1 MELEQIVA
9 RVAQIPLAQVD
20 RRRCRVVQLDEVWRA
35 ANASTPTGL
44 SLQLD
49 SREFVDAASGRKIGV
64 GSSAALAVALAGAL
78 CELAGSVDA
87 ATGVAF
93 AAHRQFQDGLGSGV
107 DIACSSAG
115 GIIEYRMGD
124 SKARS
129 TGWPEGL
136 DYALLWSGVP
146 VSTGRKIRRLAER
159 TAQPSRASLGV
170 AARRLAK
177 AWREASTAAILD
189 EFRAYTGVL
198 REFSIDHELGIFDA
212 GHADLVAAA
221 DSAGLV
227 YKPCGAGGG
236 DLGVVLAD
244 NAAAIESFVGD
255 ALPRNFQVLNMNVDL
270 CGMRV
275 VRDAG

>member
-1 MELEQIVA
+1 
-9 RVAQIPLAQVD
+9 
-20 RRRCRVVQLDEVWRA
+20 
-35 ANASTPTGL
+35 
-44 SLQLD
+44 
-49 SREFVDAASGRKIGV
+49 
-64 GSSAALAVALAGAL
+64 
-78 CELAGSVDA
+78 
-87 ATGVAF
+87 
-93 AAHRQFQDGLGSGV
+93 
-107 DIACSSAG
+107 
-115 GIIEYRMGD
+115 
-124 SKARS
+124 
-129 TGWPEGL
+129 
-136 DYALLWSGVP
+136 

-159 TAQPSRASLGV
+159 AEQPSRAALGV

-177 AWREASTAAILD
+177 AWREAATAAILD

-244 NAAAIESFVGD
+244 SAAAIESFIDD
-255 ALPRNFQVLNMNVDL
+255 ALPRNFQVLNMDVDS

-275 VRDAG
+275 VRDAD